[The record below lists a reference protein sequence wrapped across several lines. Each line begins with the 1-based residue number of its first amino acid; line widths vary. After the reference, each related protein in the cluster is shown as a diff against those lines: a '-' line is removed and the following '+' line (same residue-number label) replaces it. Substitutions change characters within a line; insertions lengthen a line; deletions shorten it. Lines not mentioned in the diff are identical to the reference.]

1 MEDAG
6 KIAAIG
12 RAQAMIEFNL
22 DGTII
27 TANDNFL
34 KVMGY
39 TLDEIRGNHHGMF
52 VEPGVS
58 RQCGLSGVLG
68 EAQSGRIS
76 FGRIQAVRQGR

>member
-1 MEDAG
+1 
-6 KIAAIG
+6 
-12 RAQAMIEFNL
+12 MIEFNL

-52 VEPGVS
+52 VEPGFRAS
-58 RQCGLSGVLG
+58 AAYLESWSKLNRGEFLQENTSG
-68 EAQSGRIS
+68 
-76 FGRIQAVRQGR
+76 